1 MAQRHTSLWSTTLSN
16 SAFFLEKL
24 IIEVDKACIA
34 NASFRKLYC
43 LQLSCLYYES
53 AISISVEIHEGHKIN
68 SAVII
73 ESPHSYH
80 CSRSSTKIGCSVR
93 RMKSCWRIQ
102 TGILLKWYLLKWS
115 LQAALWRSSVTAREN
130 HWEELK
136 FRNSENSF
144 KPPTAA
150 NCLTTVD
157 ESMLSQIRCFLF
169 WGKAYGFGHVPSHIL
184 PNHLLCHMVHR
195 SMVKASLLEQQ

>member
-53 AISISVEIHEGHKIN
+53 AISTSVEIHEGHKTN

-73 ESPHSYH
+73 QSPHSYH
-80 CSRSSTKIGCSVR
+80 CSRWSTKTGCSVR
-93 RMKSCWRIQ
+93 RIKSSWRIQ
-102 TGILLKWYLLKWS
+102 TGILLKWCLLKWS
-115 LQAALWRSSVTAREN
+115 LQAALWRSSVTARERESLRRVKVQKL
-130 HWEELK
+130 WE
-136 FRNSENSF
+136 FF
-144 KPPTAA
+144 
-150 NCLTTVD
+150 
-157 ESMLSQIRCFLF
+157 
-169 WGKAYGFGHVPSHIL
+169 
-184 PNHLLCHMVHR
+184 
-195 SMVKASLLEQQ
+195 